1 MRKEDLNP
9 DPLIQFKLWFE
20 EAVASGIILP
30 EAMALATVTKDGK
43 PAVRMILQKGIEHG
57 GVVFFTNYNSPKAK
71 QLSENPYAEAVFFW
85 DRLQRQVRIEGR
97 VEKISEEE
105 SDQYWRTRPRDSQIA
120 GSVSNQS
127 QILESREVLEKKFE
141 DIKKRVGEGEIP
153 RPKFWGGYCLMP
165 EKIEFWQGMPNRM
178 HDRFLYIK
186 KGDQWQ
192 IVRLAP

>member
-141 DIKKRVGEGEIP
+141 DI
-153 RPKFWGGYCLMP
+153 
-165 EKIEFWQGMPNRM
+165 
-178 HDRFLYIK
+178 
-186 KGDQWQ
+186 
-192 IVRLAP
+192 